1 MSATGRSWGQSDGG
15 VSQYPRSPFVAPTRR
30 RAATIST
37 SHASVE
43 SSVPLDNAVIPR
55 VYSCWPWGLLVLR
68 VGESAGIVTRTWR
81 HHRARTESAIRRA
94 AWYHGQCVLSI
105 AVSKVKRREL
115 REQWRPTRI
124 TRKQARKMSKDV
136 GPMLAKK
143 IRRPR
148 DLVAND
154 QTLILPRLCHSR
166 RSTCN
171 ILVPSWAR
179 VRLHPRMGARAFFS
193 AGSR

>member
-1 MSATGRSWGQSDGG
+1 MEAGAIAGKGVMMSATGRSWGQSDGE

-55 VYSCWPWGLLVLR
+55 VYSCWPWGSLVLR
-68 VGESAGIVTRTWR
+68 VGERAGRVTTTWR

-94 AWYHGQCVLSI
+94 ARYHGQCVLSI

-115 REQWRPTRI
+115 REQWMPTRI
-124 TRKQARKMSKDV
+124 TRNRLANVQRRRTDV
-136 GPMLAKK
+136 GQE
-143 IRRPR
+143 
-148 DLVAND
+148 N
-154 QTLILPRLCHSR
+154 
-166 RSTCN
+166 
-171 ILVPSWAR
+171 
-179 VRLHPRMGARAFFS
+179 
-193 AGSR
+193 